1 MSEEPDITED
11 PSELADEILEA
22 EIVSEST
29 SPATMDSIEIPVP
42 PTASAAPVYK
52 GSGFRWS
59 YVFGILLT
67 LVVMVLVF
75 QNFQQTDFSFLIW
88 NVTAPLAVIII
99 GTALIAVVVD
109 ELVGVFWRARRRRA
123 LRQKAELKE
132 LRKVTAPPK
141 EPRFR
146 RAKK

>member
-1 MSEEPDITED
+1 MSDNPDITEE
-11 PSELADEILEA
+11 PGDEILEA

-29 SPATMDSIEIPVP
+29 SPATVESMEIPVP
-42 PTASAAPVYK
+42 PDAAAAPVYK

-59 YVFGILLT
+59 YLFGILLT

-75 QNFQQTDFSFLIW
+75 QNFQQTEFSFLVW
-88 NVTAPLAVIII
+88 TVEAPLAVIII
-99 GTALIAVVVD
+99 GTALIAVIVD
-109 ELVGVFWRARRRRA
+109 EIVGVVWRARRRKM

-146 RAKK
+146 KAKK